1 MVSEYLPNFP
11 NDSDVV
17 RFVKPPSFPTKGH
30 KFHTNSRM
38 SHKIPSFHG
47 PSQQINPSN
56 IAMKHPRSLSSLS
69 PSRERYGVR
78 GVTRYN
84 MGDVTDS
91 LATKTTA
98 LDVSEKQ
105 SDLPSTIS
113 SQPSTTSTESC
124 TVSAPL
130 KIDCPA
136 EPSRRRYARR
146 CSATMYSLHNSA
158 RQVQIQHGDPSL

>member
-1 MVSEYLPNFP
+1 
-11 NDSDVV
+11 
-17 RFVKPPSFPTKGH
+17 
-30 KFHTNSRM
+30 M

-113 SQPSTTSTESC
+113 SQPSAISSQPSTTSTESC
-124 TVSAPL
+124 TVGAPL
-130 KIDCPA
+130 KTDCPA
-136 EPSRRRYARR
+136 EPPRRRYARR

-158 RQVQIQHGDPSL
+158 RQVQIQHGDLSL